1 MTIICTNCP
10 SIRFCS
16 RNDCNKMFHLV
27 EKSSPKVLFR
37 DCPSSYHTN
46 RSTVKLSE
54 TPQIHHHTIADE
66 PLNFLVSAL
75 LALAKCTIFQQQ
87 PTAHIVGRR
96 IVSPYKVVAQACSK
110 ETRYVL
116 NSEHPSI
123 PTSLVSLCH
132 ASRPLLS
139 EVPSESVAQTYV
151 KLHPCR
157 AIIVQ
162 HDTFERITPASAQE
176 QSQLKAAFQ
185 SKPNT
190 N

>member
-1 MTIICTNCP
+1 M
-10 SIRFCS
+10 S
-16 RNDCNKMFHLV
+16 
-27 EKSSPKVLFR
+27 
-37 DCPSSYHTN
+37 
-46 RSTVKLSE
+46 RSTPLSLRHWRL
-54 TPQIHHHTIADE
+54 P
-66 PLNFLVSAL
+66 NAL
-75 LALAKCTIFQQQ
+75 SVQQQ
-87 PTAHIVGRR
+87 PTAHLVERR

-123 PTSLVSLCH
+123 PASLGSLCH

-151 KLHPCR
+151 KLRPCR

-162 HDTFERITPASAQE
+162 NDTFERITPASAQE

-190 N
+190 D